1 VKRGRCETRGKSGR
15 FSRIIRGVVDFVH
28 AEDESESNTEE
39 APMYRSIHYN
49 NMSCNI
55 IKYFT
60 PPFISITKTILDFIN
75 AVIKFVPMRLY

>member
-1 VKRGRCETRGKSGR
+1 MRANRTPKK
-15 FSRIIRGVVDFVH
+15 H
-28 AEDESESNTEE
+28 Q
-39 APMYRSIHYN
+39 MYRSIHYN